1 MEVIKPMDFS
11 SFSAFC
17 EHLDKAT
24 KKTANTTTTP
34 AAATATVTATTT
46 PLIQATTAN
55 GVAGASSALAITPP
69 PFPNLVNG
77 NANNYH
83 QYIEVL
89 NDYDCS
95 KYIHMLLVLEANNF
109 IKLKCIK

>member
-17 EHLDKAT
+17 EHLDKST
-24 KKTANTTTTP
+24 KKAANTTTTTA

-55 GVAGASSALAITPP
+55 GVAGASSALALAVTPP
-69 PFPNLVNG
+69 PIPNLVNG

-89 NDYDCS
+89 NDYDCCQ
-95 KYIHMLLVLEANNF
+95 IHTYKCNNF
-109 IKLKCIK
+109 GCVASK